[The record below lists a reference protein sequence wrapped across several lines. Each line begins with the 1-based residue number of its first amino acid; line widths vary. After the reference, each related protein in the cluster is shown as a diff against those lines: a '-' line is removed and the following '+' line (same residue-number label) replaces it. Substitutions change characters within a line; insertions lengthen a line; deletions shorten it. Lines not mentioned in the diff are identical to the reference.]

1 MKRKIVFHSPI
12 KYLILFILGIV
23 IAFSIILMR
32 GLNLVSAAD
41 GFFISGAIFLFLGIL
56 SCLNFLGAFDTF
68 SYSFYYVKNS
78 YSKNKENIDMYNYKQ
93 NKLTKRSKSNIS
105 FTPYLIV
112 GLVYL
117 IVSLV
122 FYIVLK
128 YNF

>member
-1 MKRKIVFHSPI
+1 MKRKIIFHSPI

-23 IAFSIILMR
+23 IAFSLILIR
-32 GLNLVSAAD
+32 GLNLVSVVD
-41 GFFISGAIFLFLGIL
+41 SFFISGAIFIFVGIL

-112 GLVYL
+112 GLFYL

>member
-1 MKRKIVFHSPI
+1 MKRKIIFHSPI

-23 IAFSIILMR
+23 IAFSIILIR
-32 GLNLVSAAD
+32 GLNLVSVVD
-41 GFFISGAIFLFLGIL
+41 SFFISGAIFIFVGIL
-56 SCLNFLGAFDTF
+56 ACLNFLGAFDTF

-93 NKLTKRSKSNIS
+93 NKLAKRSKSNIS

-128 YNF
+128 CNF